1 MHARAT
7 LLEID
12 TMRIGVE
19 DAATLFDRD
28 VLPGLAEQE
37 DYAGA
42 IVLATPEG
50 KGLIL
55 TLWESE
61 AAAADPAGFASG
73 ELDRFATLFR
83 SPPGREY
90 YRVVSLNLP
99 RVPA

>member
-37 DYAGA
+37 DYTGA

-90 YRVVSLNLP
+90 YRVVSLDLP

>member
-12 TMRIGVE
+12 TMRIGVD
-19 DAATLFDRD
+19 DAAALFDRD

-42 IVLATPEG
+42 IVLATPDG

-55 TLWESE
+55 TLWDSE

-90 YRVVSLNLP
+90 YRVVSFDLP